1 MFLKNIL
8 YLRKSDRQA
17 VLFLLCVV
25 LILSGIIYFIGGRN
39 SNTVIAVADSL
50 ISDTIHGNMKYR
62 EKSAERYY
70 ATEELK
76 PELFPFDPN
85 TADSTQLLRLGLR
98 PWQVR
103 NIYKYRA
110 AGGVYRKPSDFMR
123 LYGLTVKQYKALE
136 PYIHISSDYQPA
148 ATLCEKEE
156 HKPFERDTIK
166 YPVKLKTAERIH
178 LNTSDTTM
186 LKKVPGIGSAYA
198 RAIVSYRERL
208 GGYCDV
214 SQLMEIDGFPENSLT
229 YFVVT
234 SPSLRKININ
244 KLTLNQ
250 MKRHPY
256 IGFFRAKAI
265 ADFRRLNGNI
275 TSLSQLSLCR
285 DFTPEAIRRLEPYV
299 EY

>member
-1 MFLKNIL
+1 MFLRNL
-8 YLRKSDRQA
+8 FYLRKSDRQA
-17 VLFLLCVV
+17 VLLLLGIVLIVLCV
-25 LILSGIIYFIGGRN
+25 IFIVGGRN
-39 SNTVIAVADSL
+39 EKTFAVVADS
-50 ISDTIHGNMKYR
+50 SDNDTAYINDVYHKP
-62 EKSAERYY
+62 SATRYY
-70 ATEELK
+70 AVEERK
-76 PELFPFDPN
+76 IELFYFDPN
-85 TADSTQLLRLGLR
+85 TADSTQLLRLGLK

-136 PYIHISSDYQPA
+136 PYIRISSDYQPA
-148 ATLCEKEE
+148 ATLYTEEKE
-156 HKPFERDTIK
+156 HHTERDTVK
-166 YPVKLKTAERIH
+166 YPVKLRPSERIS

-208 GGYCDV
+208 GGFHDTA
-214 SQLMEIDGFPENSLT
+214 QLLEINGFPESSLD
-229 YFVVT
+229 YFIIT

-250 MKRHPY
+250 LKRHPY
-256 IGFFRAKAI
+256 MGFFRAKAI
-265 ADFRRLNGNI
+265 VDYRRINGNI
-275 TSLSQLSLCR
+275 TGLQQLSLCR